1 MDQIKTNPENGF
13 PSDYLPIRKK
23 QQKQW
28 NLDYV
33 KTFHKKHQKLVDSK
47 NYIKYKELAEGRQ
60 SPDYYKKIM
69 GSRKRAGKQ
78 DVSWRNLDYAILP
91 ILPKFIKILKNNILN
106 EPKEF
111 KIKAID
117 PYSVNQERKRKN
129 QIISYMVNKEV
140 NQMAQQAG
148 AQVKSPFEQG
158 EAVPSTVSQV
168 DTYIDAY
175 PKNRHVSE
183 MYDELNQAFNV
194 NKWDQISRKGV
205 DNLIKHG
212 FIGTWPYVDSKG
224 YVRIENM
231 RIERV
236 ITNSCEENDFSDM
249 TRIGEYVPMTIGQI
263 RQLAAKEIASGEIT
277 EKMLAAAASA
287 ASNRV
292 YVPAGREFVYEQ
304 ARTMGMSYVAPYDYE
319 KVTVL
324 RWQCKSTD
332 TIAYVVN
339 NVNGEITLE
348 PRDNPFWLDKKN
360 ISDEQYSEFQKSH
373 GLDKSILRTELE
385 NIYHGMWVCESDIIF
400 DYGLKTDI
408 QRNLNS
414 LAKAEFDAKLYTID
428 FDSVVRQLESA
439 VHNAQINWLQYQHQ
453 SASSIPDGLAINKRS
468 LTTVQIGGKSGVVLD
483 ELDLIDMYAQT
494 GRYIYRDLDG
504 NMKPIDKPFEII
516 KGTDPSRALHHL
528 EMVFK
533 NIDLIRNILG
543 LNELTDAS
551 TPNPDAGKKVSEIAV
566 ASSNTALGD
575 FKFAYNYIYEETAR
589 SVVRLIPMAR
599 KKKNPGY
606 IEALG
611 KESQM
616 YWESNSDK
624 DFLDFSISL
633 NVGWDQEKHQ
643 SLVNAATASLKSAGG
658 SLKPQDLYIIQNEQN
673 PEKAFMLLEAK
684 SQEREDED
692 HNKALQLS
700 QQNAQVQQQSAVVAE
715 QAKQQ
720 TLQMTMQF
728 KQMEHQMELQKL
740 SHEAQLK
747 AILIKLEKGLDLS
760 NDERDRFTNLV
771 IAHDKNQAMLE
782 ATEISANAKK
792 QQKQS
797 A

>member
-1 MDQIKTNPENGF
+1 MEPLKTNTENGF
-13 PSDYLPIRKK
+13 PSDFLPMRKK
-23 QQKQW
+23 AQKQW
-28 NLDYV
+28 HLDYSRGLN
-33 KTFHKKHQKLVDSK
+33 KSHKRLVDSK
-47 NYIKYKELAEGRQ
+47 NFIKFKELSEGRT
-60 SPDYYKKIM
+60 PVDYYKKIM
-69 GSRKRAGKQ
+69 GSRNRAGKA
-78 DVSWRNLDYAILP
+78 DISWRNLDYAILP

-117 PYSVNQERKRKN
+117 PYSISQERKRKN

-140 NQMAQQAG
+140 NQMAAQVG
-148 AQVKSPFEQG
+148 AQVNSPFEQG
-158 EAVPSTVSQV
+158 EAMPSNVSQI
-168 DTYIDAY
+168 DTFMDAY

-194 NKWDQISRKGV
+194 NKWDQVSRKVV
-205 DNLIKHG
+205 DNIIKHG
-212 FIGTWPYVDSKG
+212 FAGTWPYIDSKG
-224 YVRIENM
+224 YVRIDNM
-231 RIERV
+231 HIERV
-236 ITNSCEENDFSDM
+236 ITNACEENDFSDM

-277 EKMLAAAASA
+277 EKMLAAAAST
-287 ASNRV
+287 SGKV
-292 YVPAGREFVYEQ
+292 YVPSGRDSVYEQ
-304 ARTMGMSYVAPYDYE
+304 ARTFGSYVAAYDHE
-319 KVTVL
+319 KVMVL

-332 TIAYVVN
+332 TIAYVIN

-360 ISDEQYSEFQKSH
+360 ISDDQYSEFQKSQ

-385 NIYHGMWVCESDIIF
+385 NIYHAYHVVDSDIIF
-400 DYGLKTDI
+400 AYGLKTDI

-414 LAKAEFDAKLYTID
+414 LAKAEFDAKIYTLD

-439 VHNAQINWLQYQHQ
+439 AHNAQINWLQYQHH
-453 SASSIPDGLAINKRS
+453 SAMSIPDGLAISKRA
-468 LTTVQIGGKSGVVLD
+468 LTTTQIGGKGGVVLD
-483 ELDLIDMYAQT
+483 ELDLMDMYIQT
-494 GRYIYRDLDG
+494 GRFIYRDLDG
-504 NMKPIDKPFEII
+504 NMKPIEHPFQVI

-575 FKFAYNYIYEETAR
+575 FKFAYKYLYEETAR
-589 SVVRLIPMAR
+589 SVVRLLPMAR

-616 YWESNSDK
+616 YSEANSDR
-624 DFLDFSISL
+624 DFLDFGITL
-633 NVGWDQEKHQ
+633 DVGWDQEKHQ
-643 SLVNAATASLKSAGG
+643 SLVGAATASLKSAGG
-658 SLKPQDLYIIQNEQN
+658 SLRPQDIYIIQNEQN
-673 PEKAFMLLEAK
+673 PEKAYMLLESK
-684 SQEREDED
+684 SKEREDED

-700 QQNAQVQQQSAVVAE
+700 QENAKVQQQSAMVAE

-720 TLQMTMQF
+720 TLQMQMQF
-728 KQMEHQMELQKL
+728 DQMKHEMDKDKL

-747 AILIKLEKGLDLS
+747 AFLIKLEKGLEFS
-760 NDERDRFTNLV
+760 NDEKDRFANLV
-771 IAHDKNQAMLE
+771 MAHDKNRAMLE
-782 ATEISANAKK
+782 ATEISASAKK
-792 QQKQS
+792 QQKS